1 MPAQPPSACILDQSL
16 PTETAASFFVN
27 PLTGNDKDFIL
38 QRAATLSEVSIL
50 GYAKGRLKKMYKLGR
65 ASVSTSN
72 ELPLPLRLGPPKQ
85 EIEGE
90 RIIFF
95 IILFDVL

>member
-27 PLTGNDKDFIL
+27 PLTGNYKDYTEEQSGSDLIL

-50 GYAKGRLKKMYKLGR
+50 GYAKGRLKKKYKLGR
-65 ASVSTSN
+65 LSQP
-72 ELPLPLRLGPPKQ
+72 PLSPLSL
-85 EIEGE
+85 
-90 RIIFF
+90 
-95 IILFDVL
+95 